1 VSIKHDRK
9 CWHCKT
15 LFTTFNDTLP
25 GCKCPQCG
33 CEDTR
38 RVKPSEALLQ
48 TAECRVTQLEAE
60 NERLRSII
68 DTLTAK
74 APATASLAVF
84 LCSRC
89 RESVDTIYEVGSGAK
104 VEHVCVK
111 CVDAGGDDDE

>member
-1 VSIKHDRK
+1 MSIKHDRK

-60 NERLRSII
+60 NERLREAMKTILDCEDCPEKI
-68 DTLTAK
+68 A
-74 APATASLAVF
+74 
-84 LCSRC
+84 
-89 RESVDTIYEVGSGAK
+89 REALRQE
-104 VEHVCVK
+104 
-111 CVDAGGDDDE
+111 GGDDGCN

>member
-60 NERLRSII
+60 NERLRDALHRINS
-68 DTLTAK
+68 
-74 APATASLAVF
+74 APNSELGMVRLIA
-84 LCSRC
+84 
-89 RESVDTIYEVGSGAK
+89 REALE
-104 VEHVCVK
+104 
-111 CVDAGGDDDE
+111 GGDDE